1 MPAIVC
7 SIREILNLNYFYHKS
22 TRQYLEKILA
32 YFQDEINNNRSRM
45 DTHLTTSIS
54 RGPEG
59 FYNAEYEDRPLQ
71 YNYEQQEAEYN
82 SHSGPIAQFGQADTD
97 SGPLRVEE
105 DY

>member
-22 TRQYLEKILA
+22 TRQYLERILA

-59 FYNAEYEDRPLQ
+59 FYSAEYEDRPLQ
-71 YNYEQQEAEYN
+71 YNYEQNHEADYISN
-82 SHSGPIAQFGQADTD
+82 AQMAQFGPGETE
-97 SGPLRVEE
+97 SGPLRVE